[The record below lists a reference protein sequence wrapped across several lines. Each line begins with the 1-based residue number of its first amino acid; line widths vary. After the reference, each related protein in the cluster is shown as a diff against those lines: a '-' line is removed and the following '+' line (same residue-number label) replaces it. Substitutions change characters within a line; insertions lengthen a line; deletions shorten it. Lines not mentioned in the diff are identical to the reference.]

1 MGPLLKIRNRETG
14 EVADLSRDV
23 CVTHPEWVHEQCG
36 TSSEPE
42 LQHMLD
48 QRSYDEFAHNPDSE
62 DEAGIFMDAKTAT
75 AYLAPT
81 LTELVQTE
89 KLLAAS
95 AEETRPHDIE
105 GEP

>member
-42 LQHMLD
+42 LQQMLD

-62 DEAGIFMDAKTAT
+62 EEHGIFMDAETAT

-95 AEETRPHDIE
+95 AEETRHDIE
-105 GEP
+105 GDA

>member
-1 MGPLLKIRNRETG
+1 MRPLLKIRNRETG

-23 CVTHPEWVHEQCG
+23 CVTHPAWVHEQCG

-81 LTELVQTE
+81 LTELDR
-89 KLLAAS
+89 AN
-95 AEETRPHDIE
+95 
-105 GEP
+105 GEVARRLGGGDPSPRHRG